1 MKRKGKTNEN
11 NGLARCFHVV
21 ACNFTLTII
30 WQKNLSISIYST
42 CLENETEFN
51 DRLTFFISDREN

>member
-11 NGLARCFHVV
+11 NGLALCFHVV
-21 ACNFTLTII
+21 CNFTLTII